1 MVIVAT
7 RMFSTSAVGFITAA
21 ETPMSAITARYPD
34 APACPTDEYNNPTIK
49 NFAAQWGIDKYDSAV
64 IDAVM
69 RLVNEERIAIVKPF
83 GTNILCRTQKR
94 SAFFLIQ
101 THESCT
107 LWRVYDGDKH
117 VGNLNLIAIFIGLVS
132 SIVDNVPLVAAGIKM
147 YPFEMDHPFW
157 QFLGYTAGSCLI
169 IGSAAGVA
177 AMGMEKTH
185 FLWYFRKISPWAL
198 LGYLSGAG
206 VYVLIEPLFGTYH

>member
-1 MVIVAT
+1 
-7 RMFSTSAVGFITAA
+7 
-21 ETPMSAITARYPD
+21 MSK
-34 APACPTDEYNNPTIK
+34 YNNPTIK

-101 THESCT
+101 THESST

-117 VGNLNLIAIFIGLVS
+117 VGNLTCMCCSSGRIITDDLLSYCREHNITQVFARKGGGDDVTVDPGEDIFI
-132 SIVDNVPLVAAGIKM
+132 A
-147 YPFEMDHPFW
+147 
-157 QFLGYTAGSCLI
+157 
-169 IGSAAGVA
+169 
-177 AMGMEKTH
+177 
-185 FLWYFRKISPWAL
+185 
-198 LGYLSGAG
+198 
-206 VYVLIEPLFGTYH
+206 